1 MRAIGKYVLVEEPVV
16 KEQMNELG
24 LYIPEEKRE
33 WGMTVKAVAVSVGP
47 KVEDVK
53 VGDTIYYG
61 AKAGETVKLPDMVYR
76 LIPENEIYAVED

>member
-1 MRAIGKYVLVEEPVV
+1 
-16 KEQMNELG
+16 
-24 LYIPEEKRE
+24 
-33 WGMTVKAVAVSVGP
+33 MTVKAVAVSVGP

-61 AKAGETVKLPDMVYR
+61 AKAGETIKLPEMVYR